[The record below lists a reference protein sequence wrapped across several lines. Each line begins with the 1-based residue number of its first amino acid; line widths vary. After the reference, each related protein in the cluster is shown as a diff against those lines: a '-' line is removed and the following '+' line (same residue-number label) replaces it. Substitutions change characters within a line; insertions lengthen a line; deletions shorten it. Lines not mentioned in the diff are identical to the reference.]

1 MSRQTQ
7 KGTPLAPRRCH
18 GDLSASGGDQE
29 VDLPGEGETRGP
41 AVGGCLEE
49 EVPVPQWVW
58 EAEQVE

>member
-1 MSRQTQ
+1 MGISLPQGETR
-7 KGTPLAPRRCH
+7 KLIY
-18 GDLSASGGDQE
+18 
-29 VDLPGEGETRGP
+29 PGEGETRGP